1 MRFGDMRDRIVILS
15 PGYSYINDLDETVPA
30 WAPFRPYAEN
40 NPQELPLLTV
50 TEGAAQPQYL
60 GTADE
65 NAVQQ
70 YAIWAQVTP
79 LNGREYE
86 ESQKLRAETT
96 YSIKIRYAANIRS
109 DFKVLYKNRLFEI
122 ISVLNLGSRN
132 REIKLVCSEVDNY
145 GKEEQ

>member
-1 MRFGDMRDRIVILS
+1 MS
-15 PGYSYINDLDETVPA
+15 PGYSYINDLGETVPA
-30 WAPFRPYAEN
+30 WAPFRPYSEN

-70 YAIWAQVTP
+70 YAIWAQVIP

-132 REIKLVCSEVDNY
+132 REIKLVCSEVDTY

>member
-1 MRFGDMRDRIVILS
+1 MRDRIVILS

-30 WAPFRPYAEN
+30 WAPFRPYTEN

-60 GTADE
+60 GMADE
-65 NAVQQ
+65 RAVMQ
-70 YAIWAQVTP
+70 YAIWAQVSP

>member
-1 MRFGDMRDRIVILS
+1 MRDRIVILS
-15 PGYSYINDLDETVPA
+15 PGYSYINDLGETVPA

-40 NPQELPLLTV
+40 NPQKLPLLTV

-65 NAVQQ
+65 RAVMQ
-70 YAIWAQVTP
+70 YAIWAQVSP

-96 YSIKIRYAANIRS
+96 YNIKIRYAANIRS

-132 REIKLVCSEVDNY
+132 REIKLVCSEVDTY
-145 GKEEQ
+145 GKEE